1 MAEEAGTLVATYKML
16 DVVDC
21 GSARVNAEAE
31 SVASL
36 LPPLF
41 MRKTSTVN
49 IN

>member
-1 MAEEAGTLVATYKML
+1 MTKGGRCASGNLQNVEC
-16 DVVDC
+16 C

-31 SVASL
+31 SVASSP
-36 LPPLF
+36 PPLF